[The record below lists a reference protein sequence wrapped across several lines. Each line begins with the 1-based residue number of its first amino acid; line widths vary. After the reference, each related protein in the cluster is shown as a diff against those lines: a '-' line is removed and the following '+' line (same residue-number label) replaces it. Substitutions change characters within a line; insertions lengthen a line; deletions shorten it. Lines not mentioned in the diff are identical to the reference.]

1 VALVRLVTA
10 DGAAVPPE
18 TGESDAPGIRNT
30 IPEPYTSAATTPLE
44 VEVPRRGGVV
54 SIDLPVPLV
63 GRP

>member
-18 TGESDAPGIRNT
+18 TGAPGIRNT
-30 IPEPYTSAATTPLE
+30 IPEPYTSAETTPLE